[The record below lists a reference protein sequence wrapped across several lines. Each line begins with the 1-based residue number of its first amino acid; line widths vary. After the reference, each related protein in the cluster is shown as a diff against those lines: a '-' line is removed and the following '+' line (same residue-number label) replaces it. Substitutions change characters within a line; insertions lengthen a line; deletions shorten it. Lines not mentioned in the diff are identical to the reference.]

1 MAHFVHEEQKR
12 ARLGRNSKS
21 ASVKQWVL
29 RTGRTRLA
37 VDPEKGGAETIVASI
52 IDYSGGEFFPD
63 KSALVRPIV
72 LLYFVTVVRMWNHLS
87 PI

>member
-1 MAHFVHEEQKR
+1 MAHLVHEEQKR

-21 ASVKQWVL
+21 ASVKEWVL
-29 RTGRTRLA
+29 RTGRARLA
-37 VDPEKGGAETIVASI
+37 VAPEKGSAETIVASI

-63 KSALVRPIV
+63 KSALVRPKV
-72 LLYFVTVVRMWNHLS
+72 LLCFATAVRMWNHLS